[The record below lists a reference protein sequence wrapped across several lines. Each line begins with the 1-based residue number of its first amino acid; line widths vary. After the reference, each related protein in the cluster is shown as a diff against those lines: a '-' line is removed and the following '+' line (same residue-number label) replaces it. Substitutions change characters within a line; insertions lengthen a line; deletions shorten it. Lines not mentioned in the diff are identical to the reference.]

1 MRELEKFPCPCCGY
15 KTFSAPREDAPAYIC
30 PVCLWENDVFAPG
43 EDQPSDENRGMT
55 LAEGRKAFRRLGAV
69 RKDLVQYARK
79 PLPEEIP

>member
-1 MRELEKFPCPCCGY
+1 
-15 KTFSAPREDAPAYIC
+15 
-30 PVCLWENDVFAPG
+30 
-43 EDQPSDENRGMT
+43 MT